1 MFCESVQRSI
11 SWCSRKKSSSPDGP
25 TQTVKTTI
33 KATSVG
39 VMRCCPLF
47 PLPVPLFPVAMVPV
61 AMVPVA
67 MEPFATVP
75 VAMVP
80 VAASSSARPS
90 GRFQSS
96 LTRSDCRTNTLQHV
110 HTLALS
116 AIGPHR
122 LDQSS
127 RCHGTRCHG
136 ARGLAAAAGA
146 ALTLQATR
154 LPQCPDETDVTYCE
168 NDDALVL

>member
-1 MFCESVQRSI
+1 VNR
-11 SWCSRKKSSSPDGP
+11 CSRKKSSSPDGP

-33 KATSVG
+33 NATSVG

-61 AMVPVA
+61 A
-67 MEPFATVP
+67 T
-75 VAMVP
+75 
-80 VAASSSARPS
+80 SSSAWPS

-116 AIGPHR
+116 TIGPHH